1 MFFNI
6 FINRM
11 KINMRNKETIGWSLL
26 FSLAL
31 GTLFYCAFNSIYK
44 NAVNTVVRT
53 AVVLDAES
61 TVFGDMSEMLNTL
74 QYDDGTKIL
83 DIVET
88 DYENALLLLENEDE
102 EVAVKGII
110 DFRNMEDIRLILPGT
125 EKENGE
131 IGASGGISESILSSI
146 VSVFRQ
152 YSLIISETVKNNPK
166 GLGEVL
172 KNLENETNELI
183 ANKSI
188 SGGNKDPYVS
198 YFYSLITMMAM
209 MAVMAGG
216 AVVERGQ
223 ADQSP
228 EGARTEVSAVNKVV
242 YEIAGLLAAIVVQV
256 SVTMIGLCYLVFGLK
271 INFGGDVSYVFLT
284 AALATVLGVSMG
296 FFIYQFSAISKKVR
310 EGIVSI
316 IIIGGGFLSGL
327 MIANMKT
334 LVEMKCPIINRIN
347 PSAVITDAFYALNMY
362 GVGDR
367 YYRSLIYI
375 ISLTV
380 VFIASGLIL
389 SRRKSYASL

>member
-110 DFRNMEDIRLILPGT
+110 DFRNMEDIRLILPGA

>member
-256 SVTMIGLCYLVFGLK
+256 SITMIGLCYLVFGLK

>member
-256 SVTMIGLCYLVFGLK
+256 SITMIGLCYLVFGLK

-362 GVGDR
+362 GVGER